1 MEAKQR
7 LFAWCV
13 ALTLKPQL
21 AIEDGADPVI
31 EAAGQRLAIP
41 FADLW
46 RPDAA
51 NYWGRV
57 RKAHALD
64 VAKEILG
71 PRWARDHELDR
82 KPVLAEAME
91 TAFDP
96 EASAASI
103 HLEAV
108 RDQAAAWLP
117 PGFAFAEASID
128 AEPAA
133 EPAAAAIAAAEPG
146 VDAADEPELAE
157 TAEDGES
164 DDIPAF
170 LTGDVPHGVRPN
182 GAALS

>member
-1 MEAKQR
+1 M
-7 LFAWCV
+7 
-13 ALTLKPQL
+13 LKPQL

-31 EAAGQRLAIP
+31 EAAGRRLAIP

-46 RPDAA
+46 RPTAP

-64 VAKEILG
+64 IAKDILG

-96 EASAASI
+96 GASAASI

-117 PGFAFAEASID
+117 PGFAFAEAAVD
-128 AEPAA
+128 AEPAT
-133 EPAAAAIAAAEPG
+133 EPVVTAIAAEQPG
-146 VDAADEPELAE
+146 VDAADEPEPVEIAE
-157 TAEDGES
+157 GGES

>member
-1 MEAKQR
+1 MI
-7 LFAWCV
+7 

-31 EAAGQRLAIP
+31 EASGQRLAIP

-46 RPDAA
+46 RPTAP

-64 VAKEILG
+64 VAKEVLG

-82 KPVLAEAME
+82 KPVLAAALEI
-91 TAFDP
+91 AFDP
-96 EASAASI
+96 DANATSI

-117 PGFAFAEASID
+117 PGFAYTEAAAE

-133 EPAAAAIAAAEPG
+133 TTASEETG
-146 VDAADEPELAE
+146 DDAANVPELAE
-157 TAEDGES
+157 TDEDGES

-170 LTGDVPHGVRPN
+170 LTGDVPEGVRPN

>member
-1 MEAKQR
+1 M
-7 LFAWCV
+7 
-13 ALTLKPQL
+13 LKPQL

-31 EAAGQRLAIP
+31 EAAGRRLAIP

-57 RKAHALD
+57 RKAHALE
-64 VAKEILG
+64 VAKDILG

-82 KPVLAEAME
+82 KPVLAEALE

-96 EASAASI
+96 DASAASI

-117 PGFAFAEASID
+117 PGFAYAEAAID
-128 AEPAA
+128 AEPAG
-133 EPAAAAIAAAEPG
+133 EIAAEEPG
-146 VDAADEPELAE
+146 GDAADDPEPV
-157 TAEDGES
+157 
-164 DDIPAF
+164 DDRR
-170 LTGDVPHGVRPN
+170 G
-182 GAALS
+182 

>member
-1 MEAKQR
+1 M
-7 LFAWCV
+7 
-13 ALTLKPQL
+13 LKPQL

-31 EAAGQRLAIP
+31 EAAGRRLAIP

-46 RPDAA
+46 RPTAA

-64 VAKEILG
+64 VAKEVLG
-71 PRWARDHELDR
+71 PRWARDHELDK
-82 KPVLAEAME
+82 KPVLAEALE

-96 EASAASI
+96 DASAASI

-117 PGFAFAEASID
+117 PGFACAEAAAD

-133 EPAAAAIAAAEPG
+133 ETAAEEPG
-146 VDAADEPELAE
+146 SDAADDPEPVDAG
-157 TAEDGES
+157 EDGES

-170 LTGDVPHGVRPN
+170 LTGDVPAGVRPN

>member
-1 MEAKQR
+1 M
-7 LFAWCV
+7 
-13 ALTLKPQL
+13 LKPQL

-31 EAAGQRLAIP
+31 EAAGRRLAIP

-64 VAKEILG
+64 VAKEVLG

-82 KPVLAEAME
+82 KPVLAEAMGA
-91 TAFDP
+91 AFDP

-117 PGFAFAEASID
+117 PGFAYAEAAAE

-133 EPAAAAIAAAEPG
+133 ETAAAAIAAEEPG
-146 VDAADEPELAE
+146 SEAADDPEPVDAG
-157 TAEDGES
+157 EDGES

-170 LTGDVPHGVRPN
+170 LTGDVPEGVRPN
-182 GAALS
+182 GAAVS